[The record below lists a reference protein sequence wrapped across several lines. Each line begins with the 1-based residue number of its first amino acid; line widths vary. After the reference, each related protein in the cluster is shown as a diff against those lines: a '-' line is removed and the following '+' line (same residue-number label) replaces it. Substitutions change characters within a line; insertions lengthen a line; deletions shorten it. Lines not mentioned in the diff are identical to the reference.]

1 MIGITTEGELVI
13 GNTYELRLYLESELT
28 IHEVQWLEDRLRQNG
43 LDLVEPLRYDAR
55 ILSIKFR
62 YDDRAEEAISPV
74 FLDLPVGIID
84 IQLLEEEKMIWPW
97 FILGGAVFYLVSR
110 RKR

>member
-28 IHEVQWLEDRLRQNG
+28 TDEVQWFEAKLREGG
-43 LDLVEPLRYDAR
+43 LDLTEPIKYDAK
-55 ILSIKFR
+55 ILVIRFR
-62 YDDRAEEAISPV
+62 CDLNSAKTIDSV
-74 FLDLPVGIID
+74 DLPVGVLD
-84 IQLLEEEKMIWPW
+84 WQLFEEEKMIWPW